1 MAARRKFKDS
11 LAGRKREVWLTP
23 MIAADFEAFGSTDL
37 DRRMLHGGL
46 PPFFLAPR
54 VDDKD
59 YEEWMSSYW
68 AKDLSDLFVVDKRAA
83 FMKFAELVFAQS
95 GGLFEA
101 QAFAAPCEVS
111 RTTVQSY
118 LSILETT
125 LLATVLRP
133 YHGGGAAEIRTQP
146 KVYGFDTG
154 FVAYHRGWDSL
165 RDEDRGQLLEH
176 LVLGEI
182 AARFGVSRLHYWR
195 DKQQHEVDFVLEV
208 ARRRDVL
215 AIECKS
221 AARKLDPASL
231 MAFRRRHPGGRNL
244 VVTLRDTDEYK
255 RSFGEIE
262 VEFVPYLKLP
272 HLLDKLRGTE
282 G

>member
-1 MAARRKFKDS
+1 
-11 LAGRKREVWLTP
+11 
-23 MIAADFEAFGSTDL
+23 
-37 DRRMLHGGL
+37 
-46 PPFFLAPR
+46 
-54 VDDKD
+54 
-59 YEEWMSSYW
+59 
-68 AKDLSDLFVVDKRAA
+68 
-83 FMKFAELVFAQS
+83 
-95 GGLFEA
+95 
-101 QAFAAPCEVS
+101 
-111 RTTVQSY
+111 
-118 LSILETT
+118 
-125 LLATVLRP
+125 
-133 YHGGGAAEIRTQP
+133 
-146 KVYGFDTG
+146 
-154 FVAYHRGWDSL
+154 L

-272 HLLDKLRGTE
+272 RLLDKLRGTE